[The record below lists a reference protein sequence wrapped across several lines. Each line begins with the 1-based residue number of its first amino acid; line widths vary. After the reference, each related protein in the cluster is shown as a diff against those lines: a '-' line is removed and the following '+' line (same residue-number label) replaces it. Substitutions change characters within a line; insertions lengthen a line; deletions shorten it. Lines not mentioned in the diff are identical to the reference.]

1 MKLPNTTLYGG
12 RGREDKTTI
21 FLSFLNLDKLLKN
34 SLQEN
39 WPTFDKL
46 SGSKLSFERMAD
58 SFFKRR
64 FHCRRRRR
72 RRRGLSSLI
81 LDTTVLPW

>member
-1 MKLPNTTLYGG
+1 MRDINVKLPNTTLYGGRG

-46 SGSKLSFERMAD
+46 SGSK
-58 SFFKRR
+58 
-64 FHCRRRRR
+64 
-72 RRRGLSSLI
+72 
-81 LDTTVLPW
+81 